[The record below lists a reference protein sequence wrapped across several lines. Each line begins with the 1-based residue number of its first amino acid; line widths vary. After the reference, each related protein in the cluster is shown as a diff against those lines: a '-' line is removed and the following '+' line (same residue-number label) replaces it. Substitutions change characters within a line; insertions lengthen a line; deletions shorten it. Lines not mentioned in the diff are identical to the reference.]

1 MLSSPIIFFYGFFV
15 LLVFVIG
22 VAPTDFWRRFGGSL
36 SGSGARWRQ
45 ARMNDRFVRAA
56 KGANFTPDVTYVPD
70 GIGFALDSGRGLVFV
85 AGEQAGR
92 PGEALLPLSSF
103 RACAT
108 GVNTGGFAEDNYLDL
123 LPTDT
128 ASQAWRISCGTDVAV
143 ADTIAARLAVAGL
156 PRA

>member
-1 MLSSPIIFFYGFFV
+1 MLHSPIIFFYGFFV

-36 SGSGARWRQ
+36 SGASARWRG
-45 ARMNDRFVRAA
+45 ARMNDRFARAIGSA
-56 KGANFTPDVTYVPD
+56 GFTPDVTYVPD

-85 AGEQAGR
+85 AGERGGV
-92 PGEALLPLSSF
+92 PGEKLLPLSAF

-123 LPTDT
+123 LPVDAT
-128 ASQAWRISCGTDVAV
+128 SQGWRISCGTDVAI
-143 ADTIAARLAVAGL
+143 ADAIAARLGAAGL
-156 PRA
+156 ARV